1 MLSEVFGDRI
11 QCIEK
16 ADDWKEAVAIVIR
29 PLIDQGYAEERY
41 LKAIYENVNK
51 YGDYFVLMPGFALPH
66 ARPEEGSLKT
76 GMSLLKLNE
85 SVRFSNGEK
94 AKLLVG
100 LAAADASS
108 HLDTLAELTEFL
120 MDDNKMTLLYDA
132 KNPKE
137 IKEILS

>member
-1 MLSEVFGDRI
+1 MLTEVFGNRI
-11 QCIEK
+11 QCGKK
-16 ADDWKEAVAIVIR
+16 ASDWKEAVAMAIR

-41 LKAIYENVNK
+41 LEAIYENVNK

-85 SVRFSNGEK
+85 PVVFSEGEK
-94 AKLLVG
+94 AQLLVG

-108 HLDTLAELTEFL
+108 HLDTLAELTDFL
-120 MDDNKMTLLYDA
+120 MDDDKMEQLYA
-132 KNPKE
+132 AETENE
-137 IKEILS
+137 IREILS